1 MIRRTAGGMAAAWA
15 GAVPALN
22 HFGGLPMT
30 ISVTPL
36 GDSFGVEIGGV
47 DLTAPL
53 DEATFAEIRGALVEH
68 QVAVIPEVPADVRV
82 LVAFGRRFGAFRPH
96 VLSQYHHPEAR
107 EIAVISNDP
116 DSGFGRA
123 TGRPAGS
130 FWHADLTYEEKP
142 CDVSF
147 LYAAQVPEAGGDTR
161 FADMAGAYEALPAAL
176 KDRIEGLTAVHRYGG
191 RDPGDSIVGLSE
203 EQRAAHPEVE
213 HPVVRTIPE
222 TGRRSLYVNPGWT
235 VRIAGRSE
243 AESAGL
249 LEELYAHALHP
260 RLQYRHRWRNRQIVF
275 FDNRTTMHSATPDYP
290 ADARRTLYRMFV
302 AFDDDAR
309 TGQPADACAADACA
323 AGGPRSPCRP

>member
-1 MIRRTAGGMAAAWA
+1 
-15 GAVPALN
+15 
-22 HFGGLPMT
+22 MT

-53 DEATFAEIRGALVEH
+53 DKATFAEIRGALVEH
-68 QVAVIPEVPADVRV
+68 QVAVIPEVPADVKV

-203 EQRAAHPEVE
+203 EQRAAHPEVA

-290 ADARRTLYRMFV
+290 ADAKRTLYRMFV

-309 TGQPADACAADACA
+309 TARTADACA

>member
-1 MIRRTAGGMAAAWA
+1 
-15 GAVPALN
+15 
-22 HFGGLPMT
+22 MT

-68 QVAVIPEVPADVRV
+68 QIAVIPEVPADVRV
-82 LVAFGRRFGAFRPH
+82 LVGFGRRFGTFRPH

-116 DSGFGRA
+116 ESGFGRA

-147 LYAAQVPEAGGDTR
+147 LYAVRVPEAGGDTR

-235 VRIAGRSE
+235 VRIVGRSE

-260 RLQYRHRWRNRQIVF
+260 RFQYRHRWRNRQIVF

-309 TGQPADACAADACA
+309 TGQPADACAA
-323 AGGPRSPCRP
+323 GGPRPPCRP

>member
-68 QVAVIPEVPADVRV
+68 QVAVIPEVPADVKV

-176 KDRIEGLTAVHRYGG
+176 KDRIEGLIAVHRYGG

-249 LEELYAHALHP
+249 LEALYAHALHP

-309 TGQPADACAADACA
+309 TGQPADACAA
-323 AGGPRSPCRP
+323 GGPRSPCRP